1 MARLS
6 GQDEVVIGT
15 PVANRQRSEVEALIG
30 FFVNTLALRV
40 DLSADPSVAQLL
52 EQVKASALAA
62 YSHQDLPFEQV
73 VEAVQPVRSMDHN
86 PIFQVMLAMNNT
98 PGHADELRL
107 PGLSLTPITQE
118 RRTAQF
124 DLSLSLSE
132 SAMRRDR
139 HALSMRPTCSTKPPC
154 AAL

>member
-6 GQDEVVIGT
+6 GQDDVVIGT

-52 EQVKASALAA
+52 VQVKASALAA
-62 YSHQDLPFEQV
+62 YSHQELPFEQV
-73 VEAVQPVRSMDHN
+73 VEAVQPPRSMSHN

-98 PGHADELRL
+98 A
-107 PGLSLTPITQE
+107 
-118 RRTAQF
+118 
-124 DLSLSLSE
+124 
-132 SAMRRDR
+132 
-139 HALSMRPTCSTKPPC
+139 KPAPNWHC
-154 AAL
+154 LV